1 MGMDWRRAKPGK
13 PTENAIGEGFKRKD
27 GTVTPVLPKDSLAK
41 RAAKAERKWF
51 QENGFT
57 LNKGY
62 IVKPGKSGKGNRH
75 G

>member
-1 MGMDWRRAKPGK
+1 MLDWRRAKAPR

-41 RAAKAERKWF
+41 RAAVAEQKWML
-51 QENGFT
+51 ENGFT

-62 IVKPGKSGKGNRH
+62 IVHPKRKNRDRR
-75 G
+75 